1 MMQRTIPED
10 GFGYNDTRESG
21 IVHDAGYL
29 ADAYAGNALNYLAD
43 AYINQSKFIRAE
55 HAWLG
60 ESCEA
65 REGTELHDRMHDTMR
80 CISYAI
86 MALGVELLDH
96 PKIRE
101 YVTPAGA
108 EGDR

>member
-1 MMQRTIPED
+1 MKRGD
-10 GFGYNDTRESG
+10 DSGYNDTPESG
-21 IVHDAGYL
+21 IWYESGYL
-29 ADAYAGNALNYLAD
+29 DDSYAINALNYLAD
-43 AYINQSKFIRAE
+43 AYINQSRFIRAE
-55 HAWLG
+55 HAWFG
-60 ESCEA
+60 ESCES

-101 YVTPAGA
+101 YVTTAGA